1 MLRISLLISIFF
13 AFPVWV
19 TASPDKESPFN
30 VDFFFGWGN
39 YYRPM
44 EWTPVEIGVTSTLTE
59 PFAGSITV
67 SAQQDGLNALDIVH
81 TFVLTPDIPLHLPL
95 VTKLA
100 FTADKCRVRL
110 SDERG
115 RTRWDYDFNLW
126 NISTRNRLL
135 TVVHEN
141 DLLIGLVGRG
151 KFGLLRLSEQSI
163 CQSQRDY
170 GKVYLGDKLPRMV
183 PWDWTGFACL
193 DLLILYDPDWNLFN
207 EQQLKAITQ
216 WVSNGGKLLLILGS
230 HPLSL
235 KNPIAQLLPFE
246 FQNVKQVT
254 LSAETLEQLDLI
266 SNEPETVTC
275 WSLIPKPGFRFYQT
289 ETYHNNES
297 LFGTGYVGFCR
308 VGVLAFDP
316 SSLANKQRMNSARFW
331 VGRIKAILED
341 SHIMPV
347 RIQRPIPGRG
357 TTRLNSRR
365 RSGRSARSMTRSEY
379 ELYTMPFSRS
389 IRFVE
394 NAEDTEE
401 TSRFQQRQRQYQVG
415 KAQSANNS
423 VMEYLYNISEMR
435 PLSIWWVIFLL
446 ITLAVL
452 LGPVDY
458 KMLKHKDHL
467 PLTWLTCTFWIILFT
482 VGAYYGVQFL
492 RGGKMQL
499 RVVSVLDGI
508 VLPHRQVNKNLS
520 GYVVTNSKEVS
531 NEYLSAYK
539 AHNQAWST
547 NYCGLFASRSDDYE
561 IEGLKNNQWWSGIA
575 PTQGTIWDYNRE
587 LGGRKIYCYQHDGG
601 NLPYSLPINIWT
613 IQCLLNESP
622 LEKLP
627 FNATIERNDNE
638 VTINI
643 VNDSDARILNGY
655 AIFANDRGMYFDSV
669 PAHSDKQFRSTLRTM
684 RFWGNSNIER
694 YQHYRNPQQ
703 PRLGRFNSEEAFF
716 AQGSIQRTQTI
727 GAYLARGAAVV
738 CVYYDKAPVSF
749 TVKDRSCKYNHVQLA
764 RLVVYPREKKEE
776 N

>member
-1 MLRISLLISIFF
+1 MLRISLLIMIVL
-13 AFPVWV
+13 ALPVCV
-19 TASPDKESPFN
+19 SASPDKESPFN

-44 EWTPVEIGVTSTLTE
+44 EWTPVEIGITSTLTE
-59 PFAGSITV
+59 PFAGSVTV

-100 FTADKCRVRL
+100 FTADKCSVRL
-110 SDERG
+110 RDERG
-115 RTRWDYDFNLW
+115 RTRWEYDFNLW

-135 TVVHEN
+135 TVVHDN

-151 KFGLLRLSEQSI
+151 RFGLLRLSEQSI
-163 CQSQRDY
+163 CQSRLNQ

-207 EQQLKAITQ
+207 EQQLKAIAQ
-216 WVSNGGKLLLILGS
+216 WISNGGKLLLIPGS
-230 HPLSL
+230 HPLSV

-246 FQNVKQVT
+246 LQDVKQVT
-254 LSAETLEQLDLI
+254 LATETLEQLDLI
-266 SNEPETVTC
+266 SKEPDTVTY
-275 WSLIPKPGFRFYQT
+275 WPLVPKPGFHFYQT
-289 ETYHNNES
+289 ETYHSNEP
-297 LFGTGYVGFCR
+297 LFGTGYVGFGR

-341 SHIMPV
+341 SRIKPV
-347 RIQRPIPGRG
+347 RVEQPVPRRG
-357 TTRLNSRR
+357 SARYR
-365 RSGRSARSMTRSEY
+365 GRSRSRGSAIPMTRSEY
-379 ELYTMPFSRS
+379 ELYAMPFSRS

-394 NAEDTEE
+394 DAENIDE
-401 TSRFQQRQRQYQVG
+401 TSRFQQGRHRYEVG
-415 KAQSANNS
+415 KAQAANNS
-423 VMEYLYNISEMR
+423 VMEYLYSISEMR

-452 LGPVDY
+452 LGPLDY
-458 KMLKHKDHL
+458 KMLKHKDRL

-482 VGAYYGVQFL
+482 VGAYYGVQAL

-508 VLPHRQVNKNLS
+508 EHS
-520 GYVVTNSKEVS
+520 
-531 NEYLSAYK
+531 
-539 AHNQAWST
+539 NQAWST

-561 IEGLKNNQWWSGIA
+561 LKGLKDDQWWSGIA
-575 PTQGTIWDYNRE
+575 PTEGTIWDYNRE

-613 IQCLLNESP
+613 IQCLLSESP

-627 FNATIERNDNE
+627 FSATIERNDNE
-638 VTINI
+638 VTLNIIN
-643 VNDSDARILNGY
+643 NSDARILSGY
-655 AIFANDRGMYFDSV
+655 ALFANDRGMYFDSV
-669 PAHSDKQFRSTLRTM
+669 PAYVEKQFHSQLRTM
-684 RFWGNSNIER
+684 GSWGNSNMEK
-694 YQHYRNPQQ
+694 YQYYRNPQ
-703 PRLGRFNSEEAFF
+703 RLSFGRFNSEEAFF

-749 TVKDRSCKYNHVQLA
+749 ALKGRSCKYDHVQIA
-764 RLVVYPREKKEE
+764 RLIVYPGEQKEE
-776 N
+776 TGND